1 MINSIC
7 FVCHGN
13 ICRSPMAEFM
23 FKDILSCKGLSDV
36 IIVESRATSTE
47 EIGNPPHC
55 GAVLKLAQYG
65 IVPFGKTAVQ
75 LTRSDGEKYDL
86 IIGMDDAN
94 IRNILRIVGDKY
106 SGKVHKLLS
115 FAGSDRSIADPWY
128 TNNFDETYEDIKE
141 GLDGLVTYL
150 GI

>member
-1 MINSIC
+1 
-7 FVCHGN
+7 
-13 ICRSPMAEFM
+13 MAEFM

-47 EIGNPPHC
+47 EIGNLPHH
-55 GAVLKLAQYG
+55 GALLKLAQYG

-106 SGKVHKLLS
+106 SGKVKKLLS

>member
-1 MINSIC
+1 MIKSIC

-23 FKDILSCKGLSDV
+23 FKDMLAQRGLSDMFT
-36 IIVESRATSTE
+36 VESRATSTE
-47 EIGNPPHC
+47 EIGNQPHY

-65 IVPFGKTAVQ
+65 IVPFGKTAIQ
-75 LTRSDGEKYDL
+75 IKRSDGEKYDL

-94 IRNILRIVGDKY
+94 IRNILRIIGDKY
-106 SGKVHKLLS
+106 NGKVKKLLS
-115 FAGSDRSIADPWY
+115 FAGSERSIADPWY
-128 TNNFDETYEDIKE
+128 TNNFDETYDDISE
-141 GLDGLVTYL
+141 GLDGLAKYL

>member
-1 MINSIC
+1 MIKSIC

-23 FKDILSCKGLSDV
+23 FKDVLMHRGLSDMML
-36 IIVESRATSTE
+36 VESRATSTE
-47 EIGNPPHC
+47 EIGNPPHH

-75 LTRSDGEKYDL
+75 LIRADGEKYDL

-94 IRNILRIVGDKY
+94 IRNIQRIIGDRY
-106 SGKVHKLLS
+106 SGKVKKLLS

-128 TNNFDETYEDIKE
+128 TNNFDETYDDIKE
-141 GLDGLVTYL
+141 GLDGLTKYL